1 MTRSHPELNIWSAT
15 TYLCTAK
22 LPTPQA
28 SDTPGFQSLLTS
40 AATAAVRAAS
50 APVSLL
56 RVDGSPCLRL
66 RAPLCSLWPLPS
78 LNDAG
83 EAFALA
89 LPAPCSAQTEVCML
103 PCIASFR
110 SLFKCH
116 LFRKIFPIT
125 SNLKLKKSNSSCS
138 SL

>member
-56 RVDGSPCLRL
+56 HVDGSPCLRL
-66 RAPLCSLWPLPS
+66 RAPRLFSLASSFLERRRRGLCACPS
-78 LNDAG
+78 
-83 EAFALA
+83 
-89 LPAPCSAQTEVCML
+89 
-103 PCIASFR
+103 R
-110 SLFKCH
+110 SLQRSAGSLH
-116 LFRKIFPIT
+116 ASLHRLFRVVIQMSPFQKDLPYNI
-125 SNLKLKKSNSSCS
+125 
-138 SL
+138 